1 MLSLLLFVVQNK
13 NLFLT
18 NNENHNLETIQRNN
32 LYPPQVNLTFYQK
45 GVYYLGIK
53 IFNNLPLEIKN
64 VAGSKKKLNFSK
76 KMFMHLLILHS

>member
-18 NNENHNLETIQRNN
+18 NNANHNLDTIQRNN
-32 LYPPQVNLTFYQK
+32 LYPPQVNLTFYQN
-45 GVYYLGIK
+45 GFYYLGIK

-64 VAGSKKKLNFSK
+64 VAGSKKKIK
-76 KMFMHLLILHS
+76 LL